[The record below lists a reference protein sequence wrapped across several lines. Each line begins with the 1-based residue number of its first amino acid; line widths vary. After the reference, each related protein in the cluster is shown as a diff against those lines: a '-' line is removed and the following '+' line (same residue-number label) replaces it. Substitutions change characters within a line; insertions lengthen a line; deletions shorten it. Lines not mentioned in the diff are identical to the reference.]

1 MFTEERQSAI
11 EKCLR
16 ENGKVKVK
24 ELSEMFQVTEDCI
37 RKDLKTLENAGKLKR
52 TYGGAILSQDYPLK
66 RDVVDRRQ
74 FNLDKKRTIAAKAFK
89 LIKNNETIFLDI
101 STTNIELAKLLATS
115 NMRVVVVS
123 NMIDILQIL
132 ATNPSITA
140 IGTGGTMYQTVNG
153 FMGAATIEVIKQYS
167 FDRAFIGSCGVDMTD
182 CAITTLG
189 VEDGLTKKAAV
200 HSSRHKYVV
209 MERDKFYFNDSY
221 KYAYFDDIS
230 GIVTDE
236 FPEFVKKFIKR
247 KTAVISLAFIVF
259 IILMAIIGPYV
270 VPYDPQAPDYTAM
283 MQGPS
288 AAHIWGT
295 NEYGQ
300 DVFSRLMVGTRLS
313 LTCALTATIIG
324 TAIGVVLGL
333 IAGFYGGIIDSL
345 IMRCCDVLFAFP
357 DILLAIAVVAIIG
370 QGMVNV
376 MIAVAV
382 FTVPS
387 FARIIRSA
395 TISVKQAPY
404 VEVARS
410 LGCSNT
416 RILFVHIFPGTIQSM
431 IVNFTMRVGT
441 AILAASSLSFLGF
454 GANVTEPDWGSM
466 LSTGRNYLN
475 TAPHMVLFPGILIF
489 LTVLAFNLLG
499 DGLRDTLD
507 PKMN

>member
-1 MFTEERQSAI
+1 MA
-11 EKCLR
+11 
-16 ENGKVKVK
+16 
-24 ELSEMFQVTEDCI
+24 
-37 RKDLKTLENAGKLKR
+37 
-52 TYGGAILSQDYPLK
+52 
-66 RDVVDRRQ
+66 
-74 FNLDKKRTIAAKAFK
+74 DKNT
-89 LIKNNETIFLDI
+89 
-101 STTNIELAKLLATS
+101 TS
-115 NMRVVVVS
+115 NI
-123 NMIDILQIL
+123 NL
-132 ATNPSITA
+132 A
-140 IGTGGTMYQTVNG
+140 
-153 FMGAATIEVIKQYS
+153 AAEE
-167 FDRAFIGSCGVDMTD
+167 
-182 CAITTLG
+182 LP
-189 VEDGLTKKAAV
+189 KAQ
-200 HSSRHKYVV
+200 S
-209 MERDKFYFNDSY
+209 KF
-221 KYAYFDDIS
+221 K
-230 GIVTDE
+230 
-236 FPEFVKKFIKR
+236 EFVKKFMKR

-333 IAGFYGGIIDSL
+333 
-345 IMRCCDVLFAFP
+345 
-357 DILLAIAVVAIIG
+357 
-370 QGMVNV
+370 
-376 MIAVAV
+376 IAVAV